1 MKILLST
8 ALLVVFLPLNAYF
21 NPKMRNNFGA
31 NHAILRINAGY
42 FNNVYQVR
50 KPVLEGTNAAAPVS
64 MMDNMRL
71 SAEAMVMLNNRYG
84 FSESVSR
91 SRPKFI
97 HAKGIYD
104 GIAKT
109 TLLSAG
115 YAHGLKCRAGF
126 LFFGQVKGYFSL
138 GAAAL
143 INNDLTL
150 PAEQRT
156 TQMGARM
163 GYNVYNRSSAFQFET
178 YAFKSKMLVTA
189 MAYKKLG
196 ENILIQGGVEQNQ
209 PKFGFSALIGSC
221 RLSATTQLYKNN
233 LQSGVNM
240 TVNF

>member
-8 ALLVVFLPLNAYF
+8 ALLIVFLPLNAYF

-31 NHAILRINAGY
+31 NHAILRLNAGY
-42 FNNVYQVR
+42 FNNVYQLS
-50 KPVLEGTNAAAPVS
+50 KPVSDATKAPAPSS
-64 MMDNMRL
+64 MLDNMRL

-97 HAKGIYD
+97 HAKAIYD

-109 TLLSAG
+109 SLLSAG
-115 YAHGLKCRAGF
+115 YAHGLKCRASF
-126 LFFGQVKGYFSL
+126 LFFGQVKGYFSM

-143 INNDLTL
+143 LNNDMTL
-150 PAEQRT
+150 PADQRAT
-156 TQMGARM
+156 LVGARM
-163 GYNVYNRSSAFQFET
+163 GYNVYNRTSAFQFES
-178 YAFKSKMLVTA
+178 YAFKNKVLVTA

-196 ENILIQGGVEQNQ
+196 ENILIQGGVELNQ
-209 PKFGFSALIGSC
+209 PKFGFSGLIGSC
-221 RLSATTQLYKNN
+221 RLSATTQLNKNH

>member
-31 NHAILRINAGY
+31 NHAILRLNAGY
-42 FNNVYQVR
+42 FNNVYQVS
-50 KPVLEGTNAAAPVS
+50 KPVLEGAKATAPVS

-143 INNDLTL
+143 INNDMSL
-150 PAEQRT
+150 PAEQRA

-178 YAFKSKMLVTA
+178 YAFKSKMFVTA

>member
-31 NHAILRINAGY
+31 NHAILRLNAGY
-42 FNNVYQVR
+42 FNNVYQVS
-50 KPVLEGTNAAAPVS
+50 KPVLEGAKATAPVS

-97 HAKGIYD
+97 NAKGLYD

-143 INNDLTL
+143 INNDMSL

-178 YAFKSKMLVTA
+178 YAFKSKMFVTA